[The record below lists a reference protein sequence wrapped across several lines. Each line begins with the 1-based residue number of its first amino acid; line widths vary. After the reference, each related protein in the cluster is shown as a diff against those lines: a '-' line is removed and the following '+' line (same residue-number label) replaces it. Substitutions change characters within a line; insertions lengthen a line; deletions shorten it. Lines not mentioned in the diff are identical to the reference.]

1 MDDLS
6 ESIDDKF
13 NPESIKRRKKRIE
26 ELKNEKLQQIDIK
39 K

>member
-1 MDDLS
+1 VDDLG
-6 ESIDDKF
+6 ESFDDKF

-26 ELKNEKLQQIDIK
+26 ELKNEKLQQIDTK